1 MAVIDVVGARKC
13 NTPMNETLG
22 TFTVRE
28 AARVVGLPE
37 AQIWRWVAA
46 GVLVPA
52 FTDSS
57 RWLGFRYALSFQD
70 LVALRTLR
78 KLRES
83 SVSAKDLTRAAAFL
97 KRNYGQPWSA
107 LRIGLD
113 GRDVVFYEPETNDLI
128 SASHQG
134 QKVAKELV
142 HVDLLAEEIAAS
154 VQKAR
159 TRQPEQIGK
168 TEHSKHVMSGSE
180 VLAGTRIPVSTI
192 LDFYHAGYDADAIMT
207 EFPDLYREDIDA
219 SIQYEARFG
228 RQTA

>member
-1 MAVIDVVGARKC
+1 
-13 NTPMNETLG
+13 MNEALG

-37 AQIWRWVAA
+37 AQIWRWVRA

-57 RWLGFRYALSFQD
+57 RWLGFRYTLSFQD
-70 LVALRTLR
+70 LVTLRTLR
-78 KLRES
+78 ELRES
-83 SVSAKDLTRAAAFL
+83 NVLAQDLTRAAAFL
-97 KRNYGQPWSA
+97 KRNYGRPRSA

-113 GRDVVFYEPETNDLI
+113 GRDVVFYEPGTDDLI
-128 SASHQG
+128 SASHLG
-134 QKVAKELV
+134 QKVAKDLV
-142 HVDLLAEEIAAS
+142 RVDLLADEIAAS

-168 TEHSKHVMSGSE
+168 TERSKHVMGGCE

-192 LDFYHAGYDADAIMT
+192 LDFYHAGYDVDAILA
-207 EFPDLYREDIDA
+207 EYLDLHREDIDA
-219 SIQYEARFG
+219 SIEYEARFG
-228 RQTA
+228 QQTA